1 MKIAT
6 QRDRLIERQDE
17 PEQRIAPVA
26 IKVVNVTRGHESE
39 VVVPPPDQDIDAIA
53 RLAIKAARS
62 RGALGDRW
70 LLHKKHHVKRLDG
83 RASVEVI
90 PEFLKSKKVRKVK

>member
-1 MKIAT
+1 MT
-6 QRDRLIERQDE
+6 
-17 PEQRIAPVA
+17 
-26 IKVVNVTRGHESE
+26 VVNVTFGHESP
-39 VVVPPPDQDIDAIA
+39 VLVPSPDTDLDAVA
-53 RLAIKAARS
+53 RLALKAARA

-83 RASVEVI
+83 RDSDVVI